1 MMLCDYRE
9 INFLTLLWPEW
20 VMKGMSLDLYSV
32 QVSQGLMQDLRRLS
46 RHSQATAFDIYEIKW
61 KLENNILACFTRAHV
76 EYLVQML

>member
-46 RHSQATAFDIYEIKW
+46 RHSHTAAFDIYEIKW
-61 KLENNILACFTRAHV
+61 KLENNSLACFTHAHV